1 MEWLVSHKLASSPLT
16 LDPRGRALNY
26 IELAGR
32 TEGYSVS
39 DLGDLVDRAVQEAVV
54 RSLATGEG
62 QVRTSSPRERND
74 EGLGMLLIKLL
85 PYRSCS
91 AQRTL
96 TPRRKGSSRYRCETS
111 SYINQ
116 TSTGQ
121 TSEVR
126 LRFSCSPLL

>member
-62 QVRTSSPRERND
+62 QVRTSFLRVRNTTKD
-74 EGLGMLLIKLL
+74 WD
-85 PYRSCS
+85 
-91 AQRTL
+91 
-96 TPRRKGSSRYRCETS
+96 SR
-111 SYINQ
+111 
-116 TSTGQ
+116 
-121 TSEVR
+121 
-126 LRFSCSPLL
+126 